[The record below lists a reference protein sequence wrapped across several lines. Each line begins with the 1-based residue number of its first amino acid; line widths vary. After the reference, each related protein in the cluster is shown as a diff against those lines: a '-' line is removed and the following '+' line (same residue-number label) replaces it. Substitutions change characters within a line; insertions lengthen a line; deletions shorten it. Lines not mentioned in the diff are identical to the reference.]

1 MAWRLTLRVPL
12 LRLLCP
18 IEETRCFVVGRLV
31 LLRRGHLL
39 LELIEGKAPFQR
51 LTTPLRHPRAR
62 KGRRMRLVALVKHR
76 AAR

>member
-12 LRLLCP
+12 LWLRCP
-18 IEETRCFVVGRLV
+18 LGETTWFVVGRLV

-39 LELIEGKAPFQR
+39 LELIEGKVPFQR

-62 KGRRMRLVALVKHR
+62 KGRRMRLGALVKHR